1 MLLILFVLSCLL
13 SSSYGVRSTRPNI
26 LFIMADDLGWADVGW
41 NDPGMYTPVLD
52 DLAQR
57 GVVMNQTY
65 MQVKHTNSHK
75 ILYNIL
81 IHPRN
86 AT

>member
-1 MLLILFVLSCLL
+1 
-13 SSSYGVRSTRPNI
+13 
-26 LFIMADDLGWADVGW
+26 MADDLGWADVGW

-65 MQVKHTNSHK
+65 MQVKITNSYK
-75 ILYNIL
+75 YNI
-81 IHPRN
+81 
-86 AT
+86 